1 MERFKIELY
10 EQEYGKSFPSFKHL
24 STEECE
30 IIKKIFFLDF
40 QVENDLELIKII
52 EKKAIYIDNF
62 NANDEQNFNLKRMF
76 QYLNRDCLKIYV
88 NWFCFDNID
97 EIAFDDFST
106 FFYDIWFPGAD
117 DIDLFDESYSW
128 IVSIR
133 HDGVIYIYNCADT
146 KQQVLEK

>member
-24 STEECE
+24 SNEECE

-52 EKKAIYIDNF
+52 EKKAIYVDNF

-76 QYLNRDCLKIYV
+76 QYLNRDCLKVYV
-88 NWFCFDNID
+88 NWFRFDDID
-97 EIAFDDFST
+97 EIAFDDFCT
-106 FFYDIWFPGAD
+106 FFYDIWFPGVD

-133 HDGVIYIYNCADT
+133 HDGVIYIWNN
-146 KQQVLEK
+146 EKS